1 MNNISFLLEKYLSL
15 GLKEENIK
23 KIIVESIK
31 EGSGV
36 DVDITKIKVQKNI
49 IKINDV
55 FGVQKSE
62 IFINKNRIDELMKE
76 KMKKED
82 YKFSDRD
89 MM

>member
-62 IFINKNRIDELMKE
+62 IFMNKNEIDEIMKNKLE
-76 KMKKED
+76 KKD
-82 YKFSDRD
+82 YKFSDREL
-89 MM
+89 M